1 MPNDDQLTDNI
12 APVAINTPGATI
24 LPGVVFPAGS
34 ESSPLEPPVEATT
47 FEPVTPPAPPISYAP
62 TADVIV
68 PLTDASKVV
77 VPEPLPPSPMSPA
90 PAELI
95 APPAS
100 APEVAAIPEVT
111 ALPEEVAGTLPALE
125 WTASETDYSHKGLW
139 WYLALAAII
148 VALVATAVIFKLW
161 LGIGVFL
168 AMGLT
173 IGVYAQ
179 RGPHTQTY
187 RLDDQ
192 GLTVE
197 GKLYTFDKFKTF
209 GVISDVSWHTID
221 LESTARFMPRLNILY
236 NDADFGAIVDR
247 LADNLPRQD
256 RSPEAIERLTRW
268 LRF

>member
-1 MPNDDQLTDNI
+1 
-12 APVAINTPGATI
+12 
-24 LPGVVFPAGS
+24 LPSGDFP
-34 ESSPLEPPVEATT
+34 
-47 FEPVTPPAPPISYAP
+47 
-62 TADVIV
+62 
-68 PLTDASKVV
+68 KVV
-77 VPEPLPPSPMSPA
+77 VPEPLPLSPMPQA

-100 APEVAAIPEVT
+100 TLEVVAMPEVAA
-111 ALPEEVAGTLPALE
+111 LSEEVAGTLPALE

-139 WYLALAAII
+139 WYLALAVII

-209 GVISDVSWHTID
+209 GVISDASWHTID

-256 RSPEAIERLTRW
+256 RSPEAVERLTRW